1 MYYDYRIVDT
11 LFSTKFSCDDDNY
24 WKTEIAYTQNEDK
37 TFETPCAFVEI
48 QCPYIFLM
56 ELQVESLVLLIE

>member
-1 MYYDYRIVDT
+1 MYYDYRIVDIP
-11 LFSTKFSCDDDNY
+11 FSTKFSCDDDNY
-24 WKTEIAYTQNEDK
+24 WKTEDKDEDK

-48 QCPYIFLM
+48 QCPYIILM